1 MLCTKCGAENNANER
16 FCRNCGNLIAEQQF
30 QNNQQ
35 FGGQQVNNNY
45 NQQNMNQSQ
54 TNYNQQQTTNYGQQ
68 TANNNQQTYM
78 NNQNGNLDSNYVQNA
93 VNQNMKKW
101 AILSIVVAVAGL
113 VWYWFIGLSFYLAI
127 LIAAAGF
134 GFAQKGEM
142 ADKKLAIVGEV
153 ANGILVGMAIVMF
166 ILQLIGAFAS

>member
-1 MLCTKCGAENNANER
+1 MLCTKCGAENNANDR
-16 FCRNCGNLIAEQQF
+16 FCINCGNLIAEQQF

-35 FGGQQVNNNY
+35 VSGQQVNNNY

-54 TNYNQQQTTNYGQQ
+54 SNYNQQQATNYGQQ
-68 TANNNQQTYM
+68 TVNNNQQTYM

-93 VNQNMKKW
+93 VNPNMKKW

-142 ADKKLAIVGEV
+142 ADKKLATVGKV